1 MIPSNIT
8 QESVLLLHMDREAWR
23 AVIHGVA
30 KSRTWL
36 SNGTELMWS
45 LDRLNFGWYLEICSS
60 IYFSSGNFPSL
71 LYSRTVV
78 SNSLWHH
85 AACQAYLVLHHLPE
99 FAQIYVHWVGDAIQP
114 SHPVI
119 PFSSCLQ
126 SFPAPGSFQ
135 MSQFFA
141 SDGQS
146 VRVSALASVLTMN
159 IQGWSPLGWTGWISL
174 QSKGLSRVF
183 PNTTVQKHQFFCTQL
198 FL

>member
-85 AACQAYLVLHHLPE
+85 AACQAFLSFTISWSCWKSCPLSRWSHYLSSPSPSAFNLSQHQGLFQWASPVHHVAKDLE
-99 FAQIYVHWVGDAIQP
+99 FQLQY
-114 SHPVI
+114 
-119 PFSSCLQ
+119 Q
-126 SFPAPGSFQ
+126 SFQ
-135 MSQFFA
+135 
-141 SDGQS
+141 
-146 VRVSALASVLTMN
+146 
-159 IQGWSPLGWTGWISL
+159 WI
-174 QSKGLSRVF
+174 F
-183 PNTTVQKHQFFCTQL
+183 TID